1 MPQASVSGNIVAGG
15 GTQASPG
22 QQQARQVVVLGCSP
36 GGVVNTLYQPQ
47 SQIGAQS
54 LLDTGPLLEEA
65 ALLLNAPLISGG
77 TKPPPILVPLPQ
89 TTAGAVSGSSGLMA
103 ANPLNAA
110 AGTINQSTAPHRP
123 VKVKVTVGGTLGT
136 AKVKVS
142 TDGGLTY
149 GAEQT
154 TAAGWATTGYAVPG
168 LFATIK
174 MSAATY
180 VLNDVATIGV
190 DGVVTNFASA
200 GTLTFTASP
209 IDAYELLVSVVKGTA
224 LGAMT
229 IAVSLCNNPSLLA
242 GTFFV
247 PSNGI
252 VAVTDGRGNGTGL
265 VLTLSG
271 TFAASDTY
279 TGYALPPA
287 PAAADVTAAMT
298 AMMAAQGRPTVA
310 MLHVQALPSSAAA
323 AMTLAQ
329 AVQAGLDAAFAAGL
343 DWQAVI
349 ECPALND
356 LVMSGGV
363 PILDTADTD
372 SVLRTARAGITC
384 NRVAAFLGT
393 GGIVSP
399 ITAIKARRPLGWGVM
414 QRYVGTDPA
423 NSLGRKKDGPLN
435 FELGTLGRDEKLAA
449 IQLGDVQFNVATT
462 YDDEGASAFLN
473 ITYGGFA
480 FKNLTTSA
488 LYQDAE
494 ALRAMNVLSAAIRV
508 FLRNTLG
515 DRPPVNPD
523 GTIAEGPRKDYSSIG
538 DSVAKRALG
547 LLAGGAF
554 GKTQQASSAGLEIL
568 ATSQLGTY
576 PRKLE
581 AAVDFQGL
589 GMVSAAS
596 YTIAVQGA

>member
-22 QQQARQVVVLGCSP
+22 QQQARQAVVLGCSP

-47 SQIGAQS
+47 SPIGAQS
-54 LLDTGPLLEEA
+54 LLDTGALLEEA
-65 ALLLNAPLISGG
+65 ALLLGVAG
-77 TKPPPILVPLPQ
+77 TRPPPILVPLPQ
-89 TTAGAVSGSSGLMA
+89 TTAGAVSGSSGLMV
-103 ANPLNAA
+103 ANPLNSSGS
-110 AGTINQSTAPHRP
+110 GTANLSTAPHRP
-123 VKVKVTVGGTLGT
+123 VKVKVTNGGALGT

-154 TAAGWATTGYAVPG
+154 TAAGWATTGYPVPG
-168 LFATIK
+168 LYASIK
-174 MSAATY
+174 LSAATY

-200 GTLTFTASP
+200 GTLTFVASP
-209 IDAYELLVSVVKGTA
+209 VDAYEVLVSVVKGTA
-224 LGAMT
+224 LGALT
-229 IAVSLCNNPSLLA
+229 VAISLCNNPTLLA

-252 VAVTDGRGNGTGL
+252 VAITDGRGNGTGL
-265 VLTLSG
+265 VLTLTGS
-271 TFAASDTY
+271 FQPNDSF

-287 PAAADVTAAMT
+287 PAAADVTGAMT

-343 DWQAVI
+343 DWQATI

-356 LVMSGGV
+356 LVISGGV
-363 PILDTADTD
+363 PVLDSADTD

-384 NRVAAFLGT
+384 NRVAVCLGT

-399 ITAIKARRPLGWGVM
+399 LTSVKTRRPLGWAVM
-414 QRYVGTDPA
+414 QRYLATDPA

-473 ITYGGFA
+473 ITSGGFA

-494 ALRAMNVLSAAIRV
+494 ALRAMNVLSAAVRV

-515 DRPPVNPD
+515 DRPPVDPD
-523 GTIAEGPRKDYSSIG
+523 GTIAESPRKDYSGIG
-538 DSVAKRALG
+538 DAVAKRALG

-554 GKTQQASSAGLEIL
+554 GKTQQASAAGLEIL
-568 ATSQLGTY
+568 KTSQLGTY

-581 AAVDFQGL
+581 AAVEFQGL

-596 YTIAVQGA
+596 YVIAVQGA